1 MLPLQS
7 AVAGPLLRARS
18 SGSEGGSLRVVD
30 LWASLSSASVV
41 ARGSHLLLRCSRTA
55 GGLLRF
61 DSSAARALN
70 RRGWLCSA
78 RRIVRERPAEAAQTA
93 RRRAARRESS
103 LPEKYVERT
112 PSTRSAGAQGQ
123 RQEAPRAG
131 SPTPST
137 RREESGIARQ
147 A

>member
-1 MLPLQS
+1 MDFVFPPRAGFFLLAWS
-7 AVAGPLLRARS
+7 RAGPICRC
-18 SGSEGGSLRVVD
+18 G
-30 LWASLSSASVV
+30 
-41 ARGSHLLLRCSRTA
+41 ARGLVGR
-55 GGLLRF
+55 LLRF
-61 DSSAARALN
+61 DSSVAARALN